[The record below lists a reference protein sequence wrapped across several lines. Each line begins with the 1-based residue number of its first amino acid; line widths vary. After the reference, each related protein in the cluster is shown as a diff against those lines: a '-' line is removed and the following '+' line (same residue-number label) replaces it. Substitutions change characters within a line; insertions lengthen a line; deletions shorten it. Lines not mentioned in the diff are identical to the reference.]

1 MRFFQPCFNSR
12 EIDVEK
18 VNNCIDP
25 DLGFAQEAAIAGQR
39 GKETEEICMRRVKSG
54 GSSEARSVEKPVGS
68 ERAVLFLQK
77 SIARAPC
84 SLLTRACGLYCLL
97 EEQTLPDVTPNEL

>member
-18 VNNCIDP
+18 VNNCVDP

-39 GKETEEICMRRVKSG
+39 GKETEILPKKSQG
-54 GSSEARSVEKPVGS
+54 
-68 ERAVLFLQK
+68 
-77 SIARAPC
+77 
-84 SLLTRACGLYCLL
+84 
-97 EEQTLPDVTPNEL
+97 